1 MAKTQAQETAQ
12 GTTVEEIVERIAAGK
27 ITPTDGARLIAEL
40 SKGAGRTRS
49 RVVKLNSA
57 GGLYVTDP
65 SMRAYSS
72 KKNKHYQAGLNLSPI
87 DAVKALFANDELLTE
102 IRKFLADCK

>member
-1 MAKTQAQETAQ
+1 MAKNAQAQETAA
-12 GTTVEEIVERIAAGK
+12 TTVEEIVERIAAGK
-27 ITPTDGARLIAEL
+27 ITPADGARLIAEL
-40 SKGAGRTRS
+40 GKAGRTRS

-65 SMRAYSS
+65 SMRAYSA